1 MATPAYG
8 TSPSDKF
15 PSGTKLKSKKTPK
28 GAKASVAAPIGK
40 RKVVVLPQHVTVP
53 VNDRQLSTFCQQY
66 HIPFVVTNDQWLVNC
81 HRLSAAL
88 RSAAMFK
95 CAVVASNFIN
105 RKPDLRIDPGII
117 NMFPR
122 ANEVDL
128 YRKMMKIQPYNMAG
142 KKIPLQDLTVNG
154 FRDSLRGTDFVRQ
167 REIFDTSLFDSD
179 LFLMFDAHYY
189 IPPENLVNMFAL
201 HPNITEGIHIII
213 GGRRFARDGLNVILE
228 RFKRAKMKEKE
239 GVVPQWTTVREPV
252 LNARGE
258 PVMRINEDGEEEP
271 KTREVSKIAKVEI
284 TFPAVEAVDCIEG
297 VGSTLNGIVHFRAST
312 NGDSSYSHPAGDW
325 LFTHSVR
332 HVFIEEDVYRL
343 SFHHE
348 GTVGHYEIVSVALQL
363 LDNDPNTDDVPIVQH
378 HSIGGGQR
386 PPGHFVYKGL
396 IPDIYSVL
404 YSKCIGIDYNSAN
417 SIDQLRQTGVRL
429 MVTGLGDHYENLSDF
444 HLLFTKAAH
453 ETVQYA
459 LTASRPEMPLILPAA
474 MDSRQAVFNRR
485 VTLVRGE
492 GIPTPMAEA
501 IALVEEKQSI
511 INLAVRFVGWAGKWI
526 SHVWDK
532 IVAWWRGGGNESPLN
547 MFGHV
552 SSLLNYIPGYAK
564 WAKQTR
570 KTLANL
576 AWFRSAMVRL
586 NDFFGHHPKIAVVVD
601 KLIML
606 ILLLPNSIGEEAMK
620 RVGPVWVGSIFGAIE
635 YLLLDL
641 TRYGLPQWSNSWRH
655 LGVFVFRVA
664 VHTLLRWMPFWPA
677 VLVHTLYN
685 LYATRTDS
693 VTALLRLYVETELMY
708 RDVEDLTSVPMSAPR
723 DMSEESQFYVKELG
737 QKVPVK
743 DVLRFLS
750 DPGVLKSQ
758 KLVAIESDVS
768 DQLVRPGSGIR
779 NAMVMDCLR
788 LSAEMPADCVAKPG
802 AWSHATA
809 VLLGL
814 ILLPSVE
821 EYGCKPWNLDET
833 LAYIAGC
840 SRTTAWKE
848 ECSDLVR
855 RSFGGEDL
863 SNELSMFVKSDETVV
878 ASVAAEDPLTE
889 ARAVKARPVIPRT
902 KGDVPLFAL
911 MGPLKKF
918 FSRTF
923 ILAWCA
929 HRSAF
934 VPVDRNHLGPLL
946 TFTYISAPRADRIGE
961 WLVSWID
968 TPGIHVLAH
977 GDDQWALWIPEYI
990 DPKASAYDLAKCDK
1004 SCGTE
1009 AQNSFYHIFMALLCA
1024 EGVDVERV
1032 VTFLN
1037 QSRANLHGEFKL
1049 RDRLLDLVYFY
1060 IKHLEEESTNT
1071 GEILTSLKAFLAQFV
1086 AFIYFFT
1093 FFTRGELDA
1102 EKYAKHF
1109 ERVVRTELGLVPEF
1123 ERSVAG
1129 AVWQPIT
1136 VPTFLGGNFY
1146 KQGDY
1151 YQWLPN
1157 NYLKTY
1163 FMHPDKLA
1171 GIYKARPVGTY
1182 SAIEVAAVCH
1192 MNVLLTDPH
1201 AEASPLHRA
1210 LSAWHRRCIE
1220 RFVGKI
1226 GSSRSRRAV
1235 ELLKNSAK
1243 HWIDWRTQFDS
1254 YKFGLETEDSS
1265 AFVVPPVSYINFFD
1279 GWRSQ
1284 LESRGCEELAQ
1295 DFPNIILE
1303 IEGGHHF
1310 DGRDFFPKL
1319 QASAVSLFYTR
1330 FSVGGFVRPVNDRP
1344 IQLSLLKHLFF
1355 LATKNFSDFSES
1367 VSDFLFPI
1375 ITISSSNMSKKERH
1389 LATRLVKLEVALKKQ
1404 SANPQALERQ
1414 RFAQEKSEFVRRTQ
1428 VAPYQGYMA
1437 SKNGNA
1443 RMKTAK
1449 TRAKKVGGA
1458 RMKQP
1463 GAKHHVHLSAWAEQ
1477 QAFPM
1482 RRSDVPPPFT
1492 DNPSPSVQTT
1502 SARTVCLRDI
1512 TVKAGT
1518 CVQISLPPSG
1528 VINAGYSQSVT
1539 YNGSFSAD
1547 SAPGDQVAA
1556 HAKPLG
1562 FNDTAGA
1569 FAACAVAP
1577 ISTTVQT
1584 NVAGTVGTWQLLP
1597 SAGIISAQTTA
1608 GLGALTTSNA
1618 ITYTGVATLSG
1629 IRWEPL
1635 TPTTGLPYAGTL
1647 QGHARY
1653 ILTGQVLRV
1662 LNTTAQGSRAG
1673 DIVTVRPPSSFE
1685 AVTVVNQNAFSKFRT
1700 YRVHNVDSPHDFIVP
1715 LRVQDYLYQHAQL
1728 NPYAL
1733 GVSGAANVPAWLAG
1747 TACTSVSNAA
1757 MHCWLNN
1764 PSANDQSYTIE
1775 VVCNWSIAGDL
1786 VAGLTAGAAQSPEA
1800 KPVIQGASVKMSN
1813 KAVTDSKGVWGTFT
1827 ESAKDLAAKGI
1838 NLAIKSGTSMLSE
1851 GAKAQL

>member
-1 MATPAYG
+1 M
-8 TSPSDKF
+8 
-15 PSGTKLKSKKTPK
+15 
-28 GAKASVAAPIGK
+28 AAPIAR
-40 RKVVVLPQHVTVP
+40 RKVIVLPQRVTVP
-53 VNDRQLSTFCQQY
+53 INDRQLTTFCQQY
-66 HIPFVVTNDQWLVNC
+66 HIPYVVTDDQRLVNC

-88 RSAAMFK
+88 RSAAMTK

-105 RKPDLRIDPGII
+105 RKPDIRIASGII

-128 YRKMMKIQPYNMAG
+128 YRKMMKVQPYNAAG
-142 KKIPLQDLTVNG
+142 KKIPLQDLTING

-167 REIFDTSLFDSD
+167 REIFDTSLYDSN

-189 IPPENLVNMFAL
+189 IPPENLVSMFAL
-201 HPNITEGIHIII
+201 HPNITEGVHIII
-213 GGRRFARDGLNVILE
+213 GGRRFAGDGLNVILE

-252 LNARGE
+252 MNARGE
-258 PVMRINEDGEEEP
+258 PVMRTNEDGDEEP
-271 KTREVSKIAKVEI
+271 KTREVSKIGNVEI
-284 TFPAVEAVDCIEG
+284 VFPAVEAVDCIEG
-297 VGSTLNGIVHFRAST
+297 VGTTLNGIVNFRAST

-332 HVFIEEDVYRL
+332 HIFIENDVYRL
-343 SFHHE
+343 SYHHE

-363 LDNDPNTDDVPIVQH
+363 LDNPLNTDDVPIVQH

-404 YSKCIGIDYNSAN
+404 YSKCIGIDYSSSN

-459 LTASRPEMPLILPAA
+459 LTASRPEMPLILPTA
-474 MDSRQAVFNRR
+474 MDSKQAVFNRR
-485 VTLVRGE
+485 VALVCSE
-492 GIPTPMAEA
+492 GIPTPMAEV
-501 IALVEEKQSI
+501 IAFVEEKQSI
-511 INLAVRFVGWAGKWI
+511 INLAVRFFGWAGKWVTYI
-526 SHVWDK
+526 WDK
-532 IVAWWRGGGNESPLN
+532 IIAWWRGGGNESPLS
-547 MFGHV
+547 MFSHIT
-552 SSLLNYIPGYAK
+552 SILNYIPGYAK
-564 WAKQTR
+564 WAKQMR

-576 AWFRSAMVRL
+576 AWYRSAMVRL

-601 KLIML
+601 KLFML
-606 ILLLPNSIGEEAMK
+606 FLLLPNSIGEEAMK
-620 RVGPVWVGSIFGAIE
+620 RIGPVWVGSIFGAIE

-641 TRYGLPQWSNSWRH
+641 TRFGLPQWSNSWRH

-677 VLVHTLYN
+677 VAVHTLYN

-693 VTALLRLYVETELMY
+693 ITALLRLYVETELMY
-708 RDVEDLTSVPMSAPR
+708 RTVADLDTVPVSAPR
-723 DMSEESQFYVKELG
+723 DMSEDSQFYVKELG
-737 QKVPVK
+737 HNVPVK
-743 DVLRFLS
+743 DVLKFLS
-750 DPGVLKSQ
+750 EPQVLASE
-758 KLVAIESDVS
+758 KLIAIQSDVA

-809 VLLGL
+809 VLLGM
-814 ILLPSVE
+814 ILLPLVE
-821 EYGCKPWNLDET
+821 EHGCRPWNLDET

-840 SRTTAWKE
+840 SRTTAWKD

-863 SNELSMFVKSDETVV
+863 SNQLSMFVKSDETVV
-878 ASVAAEDPLTE
+878 ASVAAEDPYTE
-889 ARAVKARPVIPRT
+889 ARAVKARPVVPRT
-902 KGDVPLFAL
+902 EGDVPLFAL

-918 FSRTF
+918 FSRAF

-968 TPGIHVLAH
+968 VPGIHVLAH
-977 GDDQWALWIPEYI
+977 GDDQWALWIPDYV

-1004 SCGTE
+1004 SCGVE
-1009 AQNSFYHIFMALLCA
+1009 AQNSFYDIFMALLCS
-1024 EGVDVERV
+1024 EGVDVDRV
-1032 VTFLN
+1032 VLFLN

-1049 RDRLLDLVYFY
+1049 RDRVLDLVYFY
-1060 IKHLEEESTNT
+1060 IKRLEEESTNT

-1093 FFTRGELDA
+1093 FFTRGELDGD
-1102 EKYAKHF
+1102 KYAKHF

-1129 AVWQPIT
+1129 VVWQPIT

-1146 KQGDY
+1146 KQGNY

-1157 NYLKTY
+1157 NFLKTY
-1163 FMHPDKLA
+1163 FMHPDKLQ

-1182 SAIEVAAVCH
+1182 SAVEVAAVCH

-1220 RFVGKI
+1220 HFVGKI

-1235 ELLKNSAK
+1235 ELLKSSAK
-1243 HWIDWRTQFDS
+1243 NWIAWRTQFDS
-1254 YKFGLETEDSS
+1254 YKFALETEDPSD
-1265 AFVVPPVSYINFFD
+1265 FVVAPVSYIDFFD

-1284 LESRGCEELAQ
+1284 LEARGCEELAQ

-1319 QASAVSLFYTR
+1319 QVSATSLFYTR

-1344 IQLSLLKHLFF
+1344 IQLSLLKHIFS
-1355 LATKNFSDFSES
+1355 LASKNFYSFSEVIS
-1367 VSDFLFPI
+1367 RFSPI
-1375 ITISSSNMSKKERH
+1375 FNMSSKTSKS
-1389 LATRLVKLEVALKKQ
+1389 KKQ
-1404 SANPQALERQ
+1404 ADKRTQREIASLRNQLAMQSRNPQAVERLRQ
-1414 RFAQEKSEFVRRTQ
+1414 ARDKNEYIRSAQLASTLAKRDKPKRRGAA
-1428 VAPYQGYMA
+1428 APA
-1437 SKNGNA
+1437 A
-1443 RMKTAK
+1443 
-1449 TRAKKVGGA
+1449 
-1458 RMKQP
+1458 QP
-1463 GAKHHVHLSAWAEQ
+1463 RPRRPIHQHLSAWARQ
-1477 QAFPM
+1477 QAMPLTS
-1482 RRSDVPPPFT
+1482 SDVPPPYT

-1502 SARTVCLRDI
+1502 YGRTIVLRDV

-1518 CVQISLPPSG
+1518 SVQISLLASG
-1528 VINAGYSQSVT
+1528 KLNAGTLQNDT
-1539 YNGSFSAD
+1539 YLFAYANDAGM
-1547 SAPGDQVAA
+1547 GDEVAM
-1556 HAKPLG
+1556 HAKPVSIV
-1562 FNDTAGA
+1562 NTSNAPE
-1569 FAACAVAP
+1569 CYAVSP
-1577 ISTTVQT
+1577 IDCRVQT
-1584 NVAGTVGTWQLLP
+1584 NVAGVVGSTNLRAVCGFMTINSTTSDGALPAGRCATSTAPGGSRWIPLVYTTALPYVGT
-1597 SAGIISAQTTA
+1597 
-1608 GLGALTTSNA
+1608 
-1618 ITYTGVATLSG
+1618 V
-1629 IRWEPL
+1629 E
-1635 TPTTGLPYAGTL
+1635 
-1647 QGHARY
+1647 GHARF

-1662 LNTTAQGSRAG
+1662 VNTTSQGERAG
-1673 DIVTVRPPSSFE
+1673 DIVTVRPPQTLE
-1685 AVTVVNQNAFSKFRT
+1685 VVNGSAQSAFGKLST
-1700 YRVHNVDSPHDFIVP
+1700 YKVHPIDRPHDFVNP
-1715 LRVQDYLYQHAQL
+1715 LRVQDYMYQHPLININA
-1728 NPYAL
+1728 
-1733 GVSGAANVPAWLAG
+1733 VPGGTGGSSITDFLQK
-1747 TACTSVSNAA
+1747 TACASIGNASL
-1757 MHCWLNN
+1757 HCWLNN
-1764 PSANDQSYTIE
+1764 PSANDQTYSMEI
-1775 VVCNWSIAGDL
+1775 VSNWSMAGDL
-1786 VAGLTAGAAQSPEA
+1786 VAGITSAAAQSPET
-1800 KPVIQGASVKMSN
+1800 KPAIQGANVMLSSKPTTTSDGVLSAFAHSAEN
-1813 KAVTDSKGVWGTFT
+1813 LVSKGIQV
-1827 ESAKDLAAKGI
+1827 GI
-1838 NLAIKSGTSMLSE
+1838 GV
-1851 GAKAQL
+1851 AKAGARTAVAGFKSLA